1 MEILIVLFFV
11 AAIGF
16 QVLNLIDWVLKKFGF
31 FKTTFEKALS
41 HIGYSKKYYYKNGS
55 TDMVF
60 LQKLETELHKMR
72 DNLTSDS
79 RSALYDRI
87 LIDLDLNK
95 VCQDIENLRKEIRHN
110 SFESTRERLKNNHN
124 LIV

>member
-1 MEILIVLFFV
+1 MLFFV
-11 AAIGF
+11 VTIGA
-16 QVLNLIDWVLKKFGF
+16 QVLNLIDWILKKLGF

-41 HIGYSKKYYYKNGS
+41 HIGYSEKYYYKNGS

-60 LQKLETELHKMR
+60 LQKLEAELHKMR
-72 DNLTSDS
+72 DNLNNDS

-87 LIDLDLNK
+87 LIDFDLNK

-110 SFESTRERLKNNHN
+110 SFESIKERLKNNYS